1 MSTEK
6 IQLIHFCVLY
16 GNPDHLLNLFNSYA
30 AQDFDFTKWRI
41 SLVVINNNDG
51 GANPPPAFD
60 FPPGIE
66 FSVLTPGKN
75 LGYFGAAQ
83 FALEKFSSQKTQWT
97 AVSNS
102 DLEFASPDFFSELSE
117 FKADAELG
125 AVGPQVLSELSWR
138 DQNPYMVKRPSA
150 KKIKF
155 LKYIFSTD
163 LSSLIYQ
170 SLSAKKKSFRRG
182 KKRSAPKAQKI
193 YAPHGSFILFHQ
205 NYFVR
210 GLDFKHPPFL
220 FGEEITVAE
229 NLRAARLTAY
239 YEPALKLRH
248 QEHQATGRIPDKRMR
263 GYIKAASHYIAD
275 RYF

>member
-1 MSTEK
+1 MSQPK
-6 IQLIHFCVLY
+6 YNLIHFCVLY
-16 GNPDHLLNLFNSYA
+16 GDSAHLLKLFETYA
-30 AQDFDFTKWRI
+30 KQDFDFTKWRVA
-41 SLVVINNNDG
+41 LVIINNNEG
-51 GANPPPAFD
+51 GTNPPPAFD
-60 FPPGIE
+60 FPAGIDY
-66 FSVLTPGKN
+66 SVLTPGKN

-83 FALEKFSSQKTQWT
+83 MALHTFASANTQWT
-97 AVSNS
+97 IVSNS
-102 DLEFASPDFFSELSE
+102 DLEFGSTDFFSELKD
-117 FKADAELG
+117 FKAASDLG
-125 AVGPQVLSELSWR
+125 ALAPQVLSELSWR
-138 DQNPYMVKRPSA
+138 DQNPYMVKRPSP

-170 SLSAKKKSFRRG
+170 SISAKKNSFKRG
-182 KKRSAPKAQKI
+182 KKRSAPRGQNI

-210 GLDFKHPPFL
+210 GLDFIHPPFL

-239 YEPALKLRH
+239 YEPALKVRH